1 VRSSSVTGCLRPL
14 PVRVCG
20 VVLIALLANDVFAY
34 SVWRPWSETASGNP
48 TQVTWGFAEDG
59 SSIPATGT
67 SNLISFFDS
76 VYDVATP
83 GLGIIER
90 AWFGLFEDSF
100 DRWSQ
105 LSGITF
111 IYEGADDGAVV
122 QSSPGLLGV
131 RADIR
136 LAGKFI
142 DGPSG
147 ALASTWLPNTGDIVL
162 DTSDVGFFSTVLTD
176 NPKARNTLK
185 HEIGHSLGLMH
196 IASSDAMLLMEQNT
210 SSWYDGP
217 QLDDIRGIQSLYGD
231 FYEKSNDGLGNGIAS
246 RATPLGSL
254 VSSSPLSIG
263 SDAAGDQVVLPIE
276 TDFVSITNS
285 ADVDFY
291 SFSVAA
297 PRLLNISLTPRGGE
311 FSHGL
316 AGGLESILNANSQND
331 LSLAVI
337 GPNGTTILNSSD
349 QVGEGGIEVLLGVPL
364 SSAGT
369 YFVRVSGASDAM
381 QLYELDLV
389 IGQPMA
395 GVAGDF
401 NGDGAVNGRDFL
413 IWQRSSGNIGN
424 GLPADVNQDGIVD
437 EIDMG
442 VWRIGYGQSQRLIAA
457 VGVPEPSGVV
467 MLLLGVGAFAMRAK
481 MPRV

>member
-1 VRSSSVTGCLRPL
+1 MTGYLRPL
-14 PVRVCG
+14 PVWVCG
-20 VVLIALLANDVFAY
+20 VALIVLLANDAFAF
-34 SVWRPWSETASGNP
+34 SVWRPWSVTASGNP
-48 TQVTWGFAEDG
+48 NQVTWGFADDG

-76 VYDVATP
+76 LYGVTVP
-83 GLGIIER
+83 GTEIIER
-90 AWFGLFEDSF
+90 PWFGLFEDSF

-111 IYEGADDGAVV
+111 VYEGADDGAVV
-122 QSSPGLLGV
+122 QNSPGVLGV

-136 LAGKFI
+136 LAGKSI

-196 IASSDAMLLMEQNT
+196 IASLDAMLLMEQNT
-210 SSWYDGP
+210 SRWYDGP

-254 VSSSPLSIG
+254 VSGSPLSIG
-263 SDAAGDQVVLPIE
+263 SDAAGDQVVLPTE
-276 TDFVSITNS
+276 TDFVSITNN

-291 SFSVAA
+291 SLSVAA
-297 PRLLNISLTPRGGE
+297 PGLLNISLTPRGGM

-316 AGGLESILNANSQND
+316 AGGQESILNANSQND
-331 LSLAVI
+331 LSLAVF
-337 GPNGTTILNSSD
+337 GPNGTTILTSSN
-349 QVGEGGIEVLLGVPL
+349 QVVGGGIEALLGVPL
-364 SSAGT
+364 ATAGT
-369 YFVRVSGASDAM
+369 YFVRVAGASDAT

-389 IGQPMA
+389 LGQPMI

-401 NGDGAVNGRDFL
+401 NSDGVVNGIDFFE
-413 IWQRSSGNIGN
+413 WQRHFGHTGS
-424 GLPADVNQDGIVD
+424 GLPADANQDGIVD

-442 VWRIGYGQSQRLIAA
+442 IWRIGYGLSQLPSTA
-457 VGVPEPSGVV
+457 VGVPEPSGAV
-467 MLLLGVGAFAMRAK
+467 MLLLGVGAVVMRAK
-481 MPRV
+481 IPRV

>member
-1 VRSSSVTGCLRPL
+1 VTGCLRPL
-14 PVRVCG
+14 PVWVCG
-20 VVLIALLANDVFAY
+20 VVLIALSANDVFAF
-34 SVWRPWSETASGNP
+34 SVWRPWSVTASDNP
-48 TQVTWGFAEDG
+48 NQVTWGFADDG

-76 VYDVATP
+76 VYGVTVP
-83 GLGIIER
+83 GLEIIER
-90 AWFGLFEDSF
+90 PWFSLFEDSF

-111 IYEGADDGAVV
+111 VYEGADDGAVV
-122 QSSPGLLGV
+122 QNSPGVLGV

-185 HEIGHSLGLMH
+185 HEIGHALGLMH
-196 IASSDAMLLMEQNT
+196 VASSDAKLLMEQNT

-231 FYEKSNDGLGNGIAS
+231 FYEKSHNGLGNGVAARSI
-246 RATPLGSL
+246 PLGSL
-254 VSSSPLSIG
+254 VSGSPLSIG
-263 SDAAGDQVVLPIE
+263 SDAAGDQIVLPTE
-276 TDFVSITNS
+276 NDFVSITNS
-285 ADVDFY
+285 ADIDFY

-297 PRLLNISLTPRGGE
+297 PGLLNISLTPRGGI

-316 AGGLESILNANSQND
+316 AGGQESILNANSQND
-331 LSLAVI
+331 LSLAI
-337 GPNGTTILNSSD
+337 FGPNGATILNFSD
-349 QVGEGGIEVLLGVPL
+349 QVPAGGIEVLLAVPL
-364 SSAGT
+364 STAGT
-369 YFVRVSGASDAM
+369 YFVRVSGASDGA

-389 IGQPMA
+389 MGQPMI

-401 NGDGAVNGRDFL
+401 NGNGVVNGTDFFE
-413 IWQRSSGNIGN
+413 WQRSFGHTESG
-424 GLPADVNQDGIVD
+424 LKADANQDGVVD

-442 VWRIGYGQSQRLIAA
+442 VWRIAYGLSQLPSIT
-457 VGVPEPSGVV
+457 VGVPEPSGAV
-467 MLLLGVGAFAMRAK
+467 MLLLGVGAFAIRAK

>member
-1 VRSSSVTGCLRPL
+1 VTGCLRPL
-14 PVRVCG
+14 TIWVCG
-20 VVLIALLANDVFAY
+20 VVVFALLANDVLAF
-34 SVWRPWSETASGNP
+34 SVWRPWSATASGNP
-48 TQVTWGFAEDG
+48 NQVTWGFADDG

-67 SNLISFFDS
+67 STLISFFDG
-76 VYDVATP
+76 VYGVTVP
-83 GLGIIER
+83 GLEIIER
-90 AWFGLFEDSF
+90 PWFSLFEDSF

-111 IYEGADDGAVV
+111 VYEGADDGAVV
-122 QSSPGLLGV
+122 QNSPGVLGV

-196 IASSDAMLLMEQNT
+196 IASSDAKLLMEQNT

-231 FYEKSNDGLGNGIAS
+231 FNEKSTDGLGNGVAA
-246 RATPLGSL
+246 RATPLGAL
-254 VSSSPLSIG
+254 VSGSPLSIG
-263 SDAAGDQVVLPIE
+263 SDAVGDQVVLPTE
-276 TDFVSITNS
+276 TNFVSITNS

-291 SFSVAA
+291 SFSIAA
-297 PRLLNISLTPRGGE
+297 PGLLNISLAPRGGV
-311 FSHGL
+311 FSHGF
-316 AGGLESILNANSQND
+316 ATGQESILNANSQND
-331 LSLAVI
+331 LSLAVF
-337 GPNGTTILNSSD
+337 GPNGATILNSSN
-349 QVGEGGIEVLLGVPL
+349 QVAAGGIEALLGVPL
-364 SSAGT
+364 ATAGT
-369 YFVRVSGASDAM
+369 YFVRVAGASDAT

-389 IGQPMA
+389 MGQPLT

-401 NGDGAVNGRDFL
+401 NSDGMVNGNDFFE
-413 IWQRSSGNIGN
+413 WQRHFGHTGS
-424 GLPADVNQDGIVD
+424 GLPADANQDGIVD

-442 VWRIGYGQSQRLIAA
+442 IWRIGYGQSQRLTAA

-467 MLLLGVGAFAMRAK
+467 ILLLGVGALVMRRK